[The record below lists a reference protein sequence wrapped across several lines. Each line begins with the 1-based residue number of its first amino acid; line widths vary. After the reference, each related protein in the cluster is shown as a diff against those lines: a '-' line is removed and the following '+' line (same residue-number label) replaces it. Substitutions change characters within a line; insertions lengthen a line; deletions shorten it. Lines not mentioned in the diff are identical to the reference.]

1 MDYSGNMLSGWK
13 ERFHTST
20 EKECASMSEE
30 IEQEQQQSDE
40 ITLRVNWHFPEGLQ
54 SRYGNNV
61 LVQAGQSEF
70 IISFFE
76 MQLPILLGPPEENKA
91 KLKEMGSIQAEC
103 VSKVII
109 PPRLVKGLIDALQTE
124 LDKFSS
130 QGSNQE

>member
-1 MDYSGNMLSGWK
+1 MSD
-13 ERFHTST
+13 
-20 EKECASMSEE
+20 EK
-30 IEQEQQQSDE
+30 EQEQQQSDE
-40 ITLRVNWHFPEGLQ
+40 VTLRVNWHFPEGLQ

-61 LVQAGQSEF
+61 LVQAGPSEF
-70 IISFFE
+70 TISFFE
-76 MQLPILLGPPEENKA
+76 MQIPILLGPPEENKA

-130 QGSNQE
+130 QMSNQE

>member
-1 MDYSGNMLSGWK
+1 
-13 ERFHTST
+13 
-20 EKECASMSEE
+20 MSEE
-30 IEQEQQQSDE
+30 QEQSDE
-40 ITLRVNWHFPEGLQ
+40 ITLHVNWHFPEGLQ
-54 SRYGNNV
+54 SHYGNNV

-109 PPRLVKGLIDALQTE
+109 PPSLVKGLIDALQTE

-130 QGSNQE
+130 QKSNQE

>member
-1 MDYSGNMLSGWK
+1 MLSGWK

-70 IISFFE
+70 TISFFE

-91 KLKEMGSIQAEC
+91 KLQEMGSIQAEC

-130 QGSNQE
+130 QESIQE